1 MTTNG
6 ATVNVSY
13 TYRNGPGW
21 KSGVRAVRATDV
33 LAAAAKIVAAHPK
46 AILVVSGEPWFMSLP
61 EGVKAGCWTYDFERN
76 PAI

>member
-1 MTTNG
+1 MANPTD
-6 ATVNVSY
+6 TVNVSY

-21 KSGVRAVRATDV
+21 KSGVRAVRSADV
-33 LAAAAKIVAAHPK
+33 LTTAAKIVAAHPK
-46 AILVVSGEPWFMSLP
+46 AILVVSGEPWFMSLT